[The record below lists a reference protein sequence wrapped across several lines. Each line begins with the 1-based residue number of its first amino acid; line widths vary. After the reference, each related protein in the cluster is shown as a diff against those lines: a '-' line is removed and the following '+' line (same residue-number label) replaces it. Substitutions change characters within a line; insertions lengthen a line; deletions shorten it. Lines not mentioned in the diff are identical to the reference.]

1 MQGLQ
6 AAVSA
11 FVFFWSWLS
20 CPVLGFG
27 LALGVVQDPQ
37 HTILKMKYLEAVLTF
52 WYFCDYNLIVEVS
65 TSVQGVCGKVLTS
78 KVARGWV
85 FERSRCGSLERSG
98 PCAPSPQRP
107 YPSPL
112 SGWGSYSQLPGRAA
126 GAKGGR
132 NRAPW

>member
-20 CPVLGFG
+20 CPALGVG
-27 LALGVVQDPQ
+27 LALGVVQGPQ

-65 TSVQGVCGKVLTS
+65 TSV
-78 KVARGWV
+78 
-85 FERSRCGSLERSG
+85 
-98 PCAPSPQRP
+98 
-107 YPSPL
+107 
-112 SGWGSYSQLPGRAA
+112 
-126 GAKGGR
+126 
-132 NRAPW
+132 